1 MKIPGLRN
9 SAKAAEMNRASR
21 AASEP
26 FALIIDPDVAS
37 AERLAV
43 ALRTRWATNV
53 VTNAQ
58 EAKAALRVSQP
69 WLVVTELDL
78 PDMRGLD
85 LLSALHDHP
94 VTRHVMLMIV
104 TTRRMI
110 SDKIAGF
117 QAGADD
123 YLVKPVDGE
132 LFALHV
138 QALSRLRRQL

>member
-1 MKIPGLRN
+1 MTIPGPRR
-9 SAKAAEMNRASR
+9 SAQAPEVHRAPG

-26 FALIIDPDVAS
+26 AALFIDPDVAS
-37 AERLAV
+37 AERLAG
-43 ALRTRWATNV
+43 ALRANWVTKV
-53 VTNAQ
+53 VASAHEAQ
-58 EAKAALRVSQP
+58 AALRVSLP

-85 LLSALHDHP
+85 LLASLHAQP
-94 VTRHVMLMIV
+94 LTRHVMLMIV
-104 TTRRMI
+104 TNRRMI

-138 QALSRLRRQL
+138 ELLSRLRRRL

>member
-1 MKIPGLRN
+1 
-9 SAKAAEMNRASR
+9 MNRSSR

-26 FALIIDPDVAS
+26 FALIIDPDAAS
-37 AERLAV
+37 AERLAG
-43 ALRTRWATNV
+43 ALRTSWATKV

-85 LLSALHDHP
+85 LLAALHDHP
-94 VTRHVMLMIV
+94 HTRHVMLMIV

-117 QAGADD
+117 QVGADD
-123 YLVKPVDGE
+123 YLVKPVDEE

-138 QALSRLRRQL
+138 ELLSHLRRRL

>member
-1 MKIPGLRN
+1 MIPGLRR
-9 SAKAAEMNRASR
+9 SMKPTEVRHAPD
-21 AASEP
+21 AASERI
-26 FALIIDPDVAS
+26 ALFVDPDVAT
-37 AERLAV
+37 AERLAS
-43 ALRTRWATNV
+43 ALGGRWATKIV
-53 VTNAQ
+53 RNAQ
-58 EAKAALRVSQP
+58 EAKAVLRVSQP

-78 PDMRGLD
+78 PDMRGLE
-85 LLSALHDHP
+85 LLTALHDNP
-94 VTRHVMLMIV
+94 LTRHVLLMIV

-138 QALSRLRRQL
+138 ELLSHLRRRL

>member
-1 MKIPGLRN
+1 MKIPGLRR
-9 SAKAAEMNRASR
+9 SAKATEVHRAPD

-26 FALIIDPDVAS
+26 VALIIDPDVAS
-37 AERLAV
+37 AERLAS
-43 ALRTRWATNV
+43 ALRARWSTKV
-53 VTNAQ
+53 VASAQ

-69 WLVVTELDL
+69 WLVVIELDL
-78 PDMRGLD
+78 PDMRGLE
-85 LLSALHDHP
+85 LLAALHDHP
-94 VTRHVMLMIV
+94 LTRHVMLMIV

-138 QALSRLRRQL
+138 ELLSHLRRRL

>member
-1 MKIPGLRN
+1 MKIPGLRR
-9 SAKAAEMNRASR
+9 SAKATEVYRAPD

-26 FALIIDPDVAS
+26 VALIIDPDVAS
-37 AERLAV
+37 AERLAG
-43 ALRTRWATNV
+43 ALRARWATKV
-53 VTNAQ
+53 VASAQ

-69 WLVVTELDL
+69 WLVVIELDL
-78 PDMRGLD
+78 PDMRGLE
-85 LLSALHDHP
+85 LLATLHDHP
-94 VTRHVMLMIV
+94 LTRHVMLMIV

-138 QALSRLRRQL
+138 ELLSHLRRRL

>member
-1 MKIPGLRN
+1 MMTPGLRR
-9 SAKAAEMNRASR
+9 SVKATEVHRAPDV
-21 AASEP
+21 ASEP
-26 FALIIDPDVAS
+26 GALFVDPDVAS
-37 AERLAV
+37 AERLAG
-43 ALRTRWATNV
+43 ALRARWATKV
-53 VTNAQ
+53 VASAQ

-85 LLSALHDHP
+85 LLAALHDQP
-94 VTRHVMLMIV
+94 LTRHVMLMIV

-138 QALSRLRRQL
+138 ELLSHLRRRL

>member
-1 MKIPGLRN
+1 MMIPSLRR
-9 SAKAAEMNRASR
+9 SAKATEMNRASY
-21 AASEP
+21 ATSEP
-26 FALIIDPDVAS
+26 FALIIDPDLAS

-43 ALRTRWATNV
+43 ALRTRWPTKV

-85 LLSALHDHP
+85 LLAALHDHP
-94 VTRHVMLMIV
+94 ATRHVMLMIV
-104 TTRRMI
+104 TTRRTI
-110 SDKIAGF
+110 TDKIAGF

-123 YLVKPVDGE
+123 FLVKPVDGE
-132 LFALHV
+132 LFVLHV
-138 QALSRLRRQL
+138 QVLSRLRRQL

>member
-1 MKIPGLRN
+1 M
-9 SAKAAEMNRASR
+9 
-21 AASEP
+21 
-26 FALIIDPDVAS
+26 AS

-43 ALRTRWATNV
+43 ALRTRWATKV
-53 VTNAQ
+53 VTDAQ

-85 LLSALHDHP
+85 LLAALHHP

-123 YLVKPVDGE
+123 YLVSPVDGE

>member
-1 MKIPGLRN
+1 MMTPGVRR
-9 SAKAAEMNRASR
+9 SVKANEVHRAPEV
-21 AASEP
+21 ASEAVGL
-26 FALIIDPDVAS
+26 FVDPDGAS
-37 AERLAV
+37 AERLAG
-43 ALRTRWATNV
+43 ALRARWATKV
-53 VTNAQ
+53 VASAQ

-85 LLSALHDHP
+85 LLAALHDQP
-94 VTRHVMLMIV
+94 LTRHVMLMIV
-104 TTRRMI
+104 TTRRRI

-138 QALSRLRRQL
+138 ELLSHLRRRL

>member
-1 MKIPGLRN
+1 MFPSLRR
-9 SAKAAEMNRASR
+9 SAKATEMSR
-21 AASEP
+21 APHKASEP

-43 ALRTRWATNV
+43 ALRSHWATRV
-53 VTNAQ
+53 VTNAK
-58 EAKAALRVSQP
+58 EAKAALSVSQP

-78 PDMRGLD
+78 PDMGGLE
-85 LLSALHDHP
+85 LLAALHNHP
-94 VTRHVMLMIV
+94 VTRHVMLTIV

-138 QALSRLRRQL
+138 QVLSRLRRQL

>member
-1 MKIPGLRN
+1 
-9 SAKAAEMNRASR
+9 MNRAS
-21 AASEP
+21 P
-26 FALIIDPDVAS
+26 PPV
-37 AERLAV
+37 RLPNRFPLLSIPTWQAPSV
-43 ALRTRWATNV
+43 WLFLRTRWATKV
-53 VTNAQ
+53 VTDAQ

-85 LLSALHDHP
+85 LLAALHDHP